1 MSAVSVFDPLLF
13 KFVFEPLGLRYI
25 CITTQDLVDKKCPNN
40 ICIYNIGNMDGFS
53 FDHEN

>member
-53 FDHEN
+53 FDNEK